1 MTVIDPPTSR
11 TSAPPTTG
19 GLKRDALGFPALLG
33 QSVALISP
41 TMTAVL
47 IIPLAYSNAGQGT
60 WLAYLFGSV
69 MLGFVVLNLNQFA
82 RRSATAGSM
91 YSYIG
96 KGLGPGAGVFSGW
109 SLIWSYCF
117 IAIAGLTGFA
127 IFAGQFL
134 SAIGIS
140 TVVPPVIFFAIS
152 AGICW
157 FVATKDIKLS
167 SVLTLLLE
175 GLSMTLIICLAGVV
189 LFEHGFHVDSN
200 QLNLKGVG
208 FHGMSLAVVACIFS
222 LVGFE
227 SATAL
232 GGEAKNPFRNI
243 PRAVIWSLV
252 ISGVFFVFMGYV
264 EVAGTAHYKTTLDQL
279 TAPLNTISQIYG
291 VTFFKIPLSL
301 AAMVSFFSL
310 SLSCINAG
318 ARILFP
324 MGNHAVLPGHLGR
337 IHRVNATPHV
347 SISVYTVLVLA
358 IPCVLEINT
367 NPLTIFNDAGTLAAF
382 GFLLAY
388 FLTTVAA
395 PVYLKKQGELRP
407 RHVVIAVLSFLC
419 LLVPTEGS
427 IYPVPPSPVNL
438 FPYLFLAYVAVGGI
452 LLLAVSRRRRGI
464 LDEIAADLRADPGA
478 NLTAAIDLSPEPTI
492 VPATA

>member
-1 MTVIDPPTSR
+1 M
-11 TSAPPTTG
+11 
-19 GLKRDALGFPALLG
+19 KRDALGFPALLG

-47 IIPLAYSNAGQGT
+47 IIPLAFSTAGQGT
-60 WLAYLFGSV
+60 WLAYLFGSL

-117 IAIAGLTGFA
+117 IAIAGLAGFA
-127 IFAGQFL
+127 IFAGQFIA
-134 SAIGIS
+134 AIGIS

-152 AGICW
+152 AAVCW
-157 FVATKDIKLS
+157 FVASQDIKLS
-167 SVLTLLLE
+167 SILTLVLE
-175 GLSMTLIICLAGVV
+175 GLSMALIVSLAAIV
-189 LFEHGFHVDSN
+189 LFKHGFHVDSN
-200 QLNLKGVG
+200 QLKLHGVG

-252 ISGVFFVFMGYV
+252 ISGVFFVFMSYV
-264 EVAGTAHYKTTLDQL
+264 EVAGTAHYTTTLDQL
-279 TAPLNTISQIYG
+279 AAPLNTLSSIYG
-291 VTFFKIPLSL
+291 VSFFKIPLSL

-318 ARILFP
+318 ARILYP
-324 MGNHAVLPGHLGR
+324 MGSHAVLPGHLGR
-337 IHRVNATPHV
+337 IHRSNGTPHV
-347 SISVYTVLVLA
+347 AITVYAILVLA
-358 IPCVLEINT
+358 IPCILEINT
-367 NPLTIFNDAGTLAAF
+367 NPLTVFNDAGTLAAF

-395 PVYLKKQGELRP
+395 PVYLKKLGELRP
-407 RHVVIAVLSFLC
+407 VNVVIAVLSFLC
-419 LLVPTEGS
+419 LLVPMEGS
-427 IYPVPPSPVNL
+427 LYPVPPSPVNL
-438 FPYLFLAYVAVGGI
+438 FPYIFVGYVAVGGI
-452 LLLAVSRRRRGI
+452 LLLVVSRRRRGI
-464 LDEIAADLRADPGA
+464 LGDIAADLRADPGA
-478 NLTAAIDLSPEPTI
+478 NLTAGIDLSPEPN
-492 VPATA
+492 VAVAPA